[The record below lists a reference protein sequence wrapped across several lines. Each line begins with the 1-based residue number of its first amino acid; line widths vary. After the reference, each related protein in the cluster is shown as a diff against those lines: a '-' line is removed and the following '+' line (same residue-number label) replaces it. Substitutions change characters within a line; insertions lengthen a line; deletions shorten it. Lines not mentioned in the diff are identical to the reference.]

1 MFCQRRIHRSNPS
14 VQLSNIQP
22 SSVGISD
29 GQGMQSGSGLLAL
42 LSREVWNAMKVMR
55 WALLKTLLF
64 GLGRLCNV
72 LVQMTMMGYFF
83 GCVTFL
89 MSSSNLQPSLPW
101 CFFVF
106 LLFCSR
112 TSVGNTEFLKPLH
125 PEQLGFQAPLVT
137 FQTVTP
143 ECMMELLYLQAPQF
157 ERSRSVLEKEVGGD
171 ARDF

>member
-1 MFCQRRIHRSNPS
+1 MTLQSTFCQRRKHRLNPS

-64 GLGRLCNV
+64 GFGRLCYI

-83 GCVTFL
+83 WSRDLSDEQLKLTTL
-89 MSSSNLQPSLPW
+89 TSLVFF
-101 CFFVF
+101 CFSFV
-106 LLFCSR
+106 LFCR

-143 ECMMELLYLQAPQF
+143 E
-157 ERSRSVLEKEVGGD
+157 
-171 ARDF
+171 